1 MAWKKEICTAL
12 LFLLACVST
21 IAVITACEPDY
32 QKAGRR
38 TGELYN
44 EAGTVVVL
52 EPTARAERLAT
63 DAAQAGEAAA
73 TAAAKARERAPTV
86 AVKVEERAPTV
97 AAEAAEAVREY
108 SEGFRETEACG
119 GAAMLL
125 ACCVVIA
132 AVLPRRHG

>member
-63 DAAQAGEAAA
+63 DAAQAGDRGVRRCCDASGMLCCHCGRSA
-73 TAAAKARERAPTV
+73 TAPRVAYSGFLNGCLFGLHLRCFCDTLVHLEDAYTQARQQP
-86 AVKVEERAPTV
+86 
-97 AAEAAEAVREY
+97 
-108 SEGFRETEACG
+108 
-119 GAAMLL
+119 L
-125 ACCVVIA
+125 
-132 AVLPRRHG
+132 